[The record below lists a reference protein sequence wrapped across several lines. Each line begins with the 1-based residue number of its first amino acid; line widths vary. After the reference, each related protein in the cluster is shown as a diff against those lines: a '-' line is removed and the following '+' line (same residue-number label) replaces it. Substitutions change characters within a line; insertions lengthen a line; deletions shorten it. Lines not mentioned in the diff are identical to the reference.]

1 MQNNQL
7 IKNFDFNGFGVRV
20 ITNAQD
26 QVFFVAKDVCDVL
39 GYSKASSTIV
49 QTHCKKEGVTKMVI
63 PSDGGNQEQ
72 FLINEGNLYRLVLKS
87 KKKEAEK
94 FESWVC
100 DEVLPAIR
108 KTGRYETKA
117 LTPAEQLLA
126 NAQLLV
132 DIERKQIEAERK
144 QLEFDNRLLLIEA
157 KTATRPEYFT
167 IMGFAILKGVKVG
180 LSLAGQLGKRAKELC
195 IKRGYFVDKV
205 NDPRFGYVG
214 SYPKEVLEEV
224 FA

>member
-20 ITNAQD
+20 ITNEQD

-39 GYSKASSTIV
+39 GYQKSTTSV
-49 QTHCKKEGVTKMVI
+49 VDAHCKIEGCTKMVL
-63 PSDGGNQEQ
+63 PSNGGNQEQ
-72 FLINEGNLYRLVLKS
+72 ILINEGNLYRLVLKS

-100 DEVLPAIR
+100 DEVLPTIR

-132 DIERKQIEAERK
+132 DIERKQS
-144 QLEFDNRLLLIEA
+144 EFDSRLLLIEA

-167 IMGFAILKGVKVG
+167 IMGFAILKGAKVG

-195 IKRGYFVDKV
+195 VKRGYFVDKV

-214 SYPKEVLEEV
+214 SYPKEVLEEI